1 MNNNGQKNA
10 PVSVETTVNQILEDG
25 CLTRREYFELIT
37 LFLSELSVTEKE
49 RFYINQ
55 LLDELQ
61 LGHLNFV

>member
-1 MNNNGQKNA
+1 MSSNTQKN
-10 PVSVETTVNQILEDG
+10 SSFSIENTVNRILEDK

-37 LFLSELSVTEKE
+37 LFLTEVSVTQKE

-61 LGHLNFV
+61 LGHLDFI